1 MYAKFQV
8 NEKQFSSQKN
18 LMGIISLPS
27 SVSDYDPTL
36 CKRVSVQ
43 NTSVGIGLIELT
55 ESSDTLNYKPFFKEC
70 ILKTILH
77 VFFIVYI
84 CVKQNLLFYKLSCI
98 VYIFLIW
105 FGLAFGVI
113 VVMVLLF

>member
-1 MYAKFQV
+1 MPSFKSM
-8 NEKQFSSQKN
+8 KSSSLARKN

-27 SVSDYDPTL
+27 SVSGYDPTL